1 MVAVTLD
8 KLVVFYVKKGEPEK
22 AREALARSVAIRASF
37 LAVGLSLE
45 AQDAISENH
54 REQAKALYNRALA
67 ALGPPGTE
75 NAESIAEIRSA
86 LGGIQSPA
94 K

>member
-1 MVAVTLD
+1 
-8 KLVVFYVKKGEPEK
+8 
-22 AREALARSVAIRASF
+22 
-37 LAVGLSLE
+37 VGLSLE

-86 LGGIQSPA
+86 LVGIH
-94 K
+94 